1 MGLLWNQL
9 GSLSYEVLYVVK
21 PDGTGEGSE
30 TAQDHSL
37 QQKKTLKKRPEAHE
51 PSVYL
56 VYKSHEICS
65 YEWADVPV
73 VGLRCFFYI
82 PRLSLSHRVRQYSWS
97 LALNPVQVK
106 PLASHR

>member
-56 VYKSHEICS
+56 VYRSHEICS

-73 VGLRCFFYI
+73 VGLRCFFLY
-82 PRLSLSHRVRQYSWS
+82 PS
-97 LALNPVQVK
+97 ALPVPQSKTVFLESGFK
-106 PLASHR
+106 PSAG